1 MQYCVNV
8 TDLIVFILYLC
19 NYNGANC
26 IALNSGSLSCDQSF
40 GFQEKK
46 SGLCNWNMA
55 LFSMGDFFILS
66 EICMLNSR
74 KTQDLVN
81 GNSRN
86 ELCQRSNELW
96 NTRKMFFRN
105 EIKKNEIFQWWIP
118 FKCLVYSSN
127 SIKFHFF
134 SLTWLW
140 NNELQIE
147 NAW

>member
-1 MQYCVNV
+1 MLINEKEQMHLYTKMYQILNSILQYCVNV

-105 EIKKNEIFQWWIP
+105 EIKKMKYFNDEF
-118 FKCLVYSSN
+118 LSN
-127 SIKFHFF
+127 AQF
-134 SLTWLW
+134 T
-140 NNELQIE
+140 LQIL
-147 NAW
+147 